1 WDNMGFPIAECRAD
15 GTFEV
20 GKPQGTGG
28 LVSPATV
35 GEQIVYEVGDP
46 AAYVLPDV
54 VCDWSNVRLE
64 QSGKDRVCVSGAR
77 GRAPTHSYKVSAT
90 YADGY
95 RAAVTMM
102 IAGRDA
108 VAKAEATAAAILGR
122 ARRLML
128 EAGFADFN
136 ETSVEV
142 LGSEASFGAQTRARG
157 TREVV
162 LKIAVRHASKD
173 ALQIF
178 AREIYPAATAM
189 AQGLTGFAG
198 GRPEPQPVI

>member
-1 WDNMGFPIAECRAD
+1 MGFPIAICRPD
-15 GTFEV
+15 GSFEI
-20 GKPQGTGG
+20 GKPEGTGG

-35 GEQIVYEVGDP
+35 AEQIVYEVGDP

-64 QSGKDRVCVSGAR
+64 QSGKDRVRVSGAK
-77 GRAPTHSYKVSAT
+77 GRAPTQSYKVSAT

-102 IAGRDA
+102 IGGRDA
-108 VAKAEATAAAILGR
+108 VAKAEATAGAILAR

-128 EAGFADFN
+128 AAGFDDFS

-142 LGSEASFGAQTRARG
+142 LGSEASFGDHSRARG
-157 TREVV
+157 TREVL
-162 LKIAVRHASKD
+162 LKIAVRH
-173 ALQIF
+173 
-178 AREIYPAATAM
+178 
-189 AQGLTGFAG
+189 
-198 GRPEPQPVI
+198 